1 MRLTMEGK
9 ETDCGS
15 YCWPLPQSGQE
26 KRVLNEFVELTG
38 LRVAMRPWC
47 CGIKD
52 GGYCQLKLNIAD
64 FTTSCWGLLP
74 SACHKWWPFS
84 RIFT

>member
-1 MRLTMEGK
+1 MKERKRIAEATAGRYRKAGK
-9 ETDCGS
+9 KENGII
-15 YCWPLPQSGQE
+15 
-26 KRVLNEFVELTG
+26 LNEFVELTG